1 MKHIPRKISD
11 TNIIRCILLNIND
24 HYSVSWAELRTS
36 KERFK
41 VMTKALVKN
50 GIICPLRKDANTT
63 SDYVISDVPKYI
75 EWSKSDF
82 RRAIEQYIIPLLSIK
97 S

>member
-1 MKHIPRKISD
+1 MKHFPRKITD

-24 HYSVSWAELRTS
+24 HYSVSWEELKTS
-36 KERFK
+36 EKRFK

-50 GIICPLRKDANTT
+50 GIISPLRDDANTT
-63 SDYVISDVPKYI
+63 SDYVISDVSKYI

-82 RRAIEQYIIPLLSIK
+82 RRAIEQYILPLLSK
-97 S
+97 KL